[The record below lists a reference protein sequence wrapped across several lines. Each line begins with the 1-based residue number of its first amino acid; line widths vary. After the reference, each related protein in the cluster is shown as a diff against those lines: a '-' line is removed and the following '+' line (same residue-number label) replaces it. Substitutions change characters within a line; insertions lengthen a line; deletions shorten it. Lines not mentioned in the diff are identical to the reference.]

1 MINTCIFLDVNY
13 DYDWGGGGGPKIF
26 NMKYITVN
34 VSN

>member
-13 DYDWGGGGGPKIF
+13 DYDWGGGGPKIF